1 MKIQTTQLLQN
12 HPNPHIVIVG
22 GGFAGLTL
30 LNALAN
36 ANFKVTLIDRNN
48 FHTFQPL
55 LYQVAT
61 ASLSADS
68 IGYPFRRTIGAFKN
82 ISFLMAEVDR
92 VDDEQKI
99 VFTNKGEIAYD
110 LLVIATGSVTN
121 FFGNAQ
127 IAANAMQLKSISQ
140 ALDIR
145 SVFLQE
151 FEKAVLLSKKHD
163 QDAVKRILNF
173 VIVGA
178 GPTGVE
184 VSGALAEIRRNILRK
199 EYPEINPELMCITL
213 LDAGPRVLGAM
224 SEKSGQTAKSYLLK
238 MGVDVRTGTLVQ
250 SYDGEKVVLANGNE
264 IDTQTVIWSAGVKG
278 NAVEGFGK
286 DTYTGNGRL
295 VVNRYN
301 EVKNLNGVFALG
313 DAAFMETDLFP
324 KGHPMMAQPAIQQA
338 NLLARNL
345 KRVRDGKA
353 PKMFEYRDKGSMATI
368 GRNKAVADLG
378 KINLGGTLAW
388 YVWMVVHVMSLIGFR
403 NKLAVLFNWAVKYFS
418 YKNTIRLIIRPYNRK
433 M

>member
-1 MKIQTTQLLQN
+1 MKTQTTQLLQN
-12 HPNPHIVIVG
+12 NANPHIVVIG

-36 ANFKVTLIDRNN
+36 ANFQVTLIDRNN

-68 IGYPFRRTIGAFKN
+68 IGYPFRRTVGAFKN
-82 ISFLMAEVDR
+82 MSFLMAEVDR
-92 VDDEQKI
+92 VDDKQKI
-99 VFTNKGEIAYD
+99 VFTNKGEVPYD
-110 LLVIATGSVTN
+110 VLVIATGSVTN

-127 IAANAMQLKSISQ
+127 VAANAMQLKSISQ

-151 FEKAVLLSKKHD
+151 FEKAVMLSKQ
-163 QDAVKRILNF
+163 QDPEEVKRILNF

-184 VSGALAEIRRNILRK
+184 VSGALAEIKRNILRK

-213 LDAGPRVLGAM
+213 IDAGPRVLGAM
-224 SEKSGQTAKSYLLK
+224 SQKSGQTAKRYLLK
-238 MGVDVRTGTLVQ
+238 MGVDVRTGTLVK
-250 SYDGEKVVLANGNE
+250 SYDGKKVVLANGDE
-264 IDTQTVIWSAGVKG
+264 INTQTVIWSAGVKG
-278 NAVEGFGK
+278 NAVKGFEK
-286 DTYTGNGRL
+286 ELYTGNGRL
-295 VVNRYN
+295 VVNRFN

-313 DAAFMETDLFP
+313 DAANMETELFP

-338 NLLARNL
+338 DLLAQNL
-345 KRVRDGKA
+345 KWIQAGKT
-353 PKMFEYRDKGSMATI
+353 PKMFEYNDKGSMATI

-378 KINLGGTLAW
+378 KIHLGGVLAW
-388 YVWMVVHVMSLIGFR
+388 YVWMVVHIMSLIGFR

-418 YKNTIRLIIRPYNRK
+418 FKNTIRLIIRPYTRK